1 MDLKNFVYV
10 KEKVFSKEFCD
21 NLIKDFE
28 SVSDLHNV
36 GQSGSGVNHDIK
48 NSFDID
54 LMDFEMFE

>member
-36 GQSGSGVNHDIK
+36 GQSGS
-48 NSFDID
+48 
-54 LMDFEMFE
+54 